1 MNLDASM
8 QHPFELWNWTH
19 SNQQSADPPLVFVP
33 CMKTVKVVFNLIY
46 YHQIMFFIP
55 LPAIMSALQLCIRL
69 LACGWLQQ

>member
-33 CMKTVKVVFNLIY
+33 CMKTVKVAFGMWLATTM
-46 YHQIMFFIP
+46 MF
-55 LPAIMSALQLCIRL
+55 R
-69 LACGWLQQ
+69 GH